1 MAKKKQK
8 IERTNKQRKE
18 KAEQTK
24 STIKKNKVL
33 DELIGGAIL
42 LSAL

>member
-8 IERTNKQRKE
+8 TESTSKQTKE
-18 KAEQTK
+18 KAEQIK